1 MRKAIFFAPH
11 SYIWLHAYPEALIAE
26 ALVDQGFDVHYITC
40 GRALNSWCVAM
51 ESIGANE
58 NLSELNKNK
67 ICTKCEQ
74 NKDLL
79 LRHFNFANSSLDSY
93 LEYEDSLEIESIL
106 SKISKETLFDFKI
119 DGLNIGRASLYNFT
133 INRKKHFE
141 RNFSD
146 AEWQDFL
153 KHFKSS
159 LISFYAG
166 KNMLAQ
172 LAPDHLFFYSSSY
185 SINLVVR
192 LQAEKLGI
200 PCFSIY
206 AGSNWENRLQKMHIS
221 SIDSFS
227 AYKTKLE
234 LWDKR
239 YSVMPATRE
248 GLESALIQQKTLLA
262 GKHIMVYGG
271 GNARLLPDQIKGRWG
286 IPKNSKVLFIATSSY
301 DELLAAQ
308 VIQAL
313 PEAPI
318 MAFGSQIEWIART
331 IEFVASRQD
340 LTLIIRVH
348 PREFPNRREAKGSEH
363 SLQLI
368 ALFRELPENVKI
380 NWPDDG
386 MSLYDWL
393 EIIDLGLTSWS
404 SAGKEFALW
413 GIPNL
418 SYTND
423 ISFYPKKDIGFVG
436 ETPDEY
442 FKQIDNAIEK
452 GWSKQRILLAYRWAA
467 YELEGSVFDLSDI
480 IPAKLTEQRT
490 YFWKIFDKLTRY
502 RLDQIKWLWYHRH
515 PIKQAALVAKR
526 VLTGQP
532 TEKILE
538 AECVRL
544 STAEEVT
551 QIMEVISEIADVRF
565 GKGWRN
571 DGQRSALM
579 NNLARMLAS

>member
-40 GRALNSWCVAM
+40 GRALDSWCLAM
-51 ESIGANE
+51 DSIGAIE
-58 NLSELNKNK
+58 SLSGFNKSK

-79 LRHFNFANSSLDSY
+79 LRHFNFDNSSLNSY

-106 SKISKETLFDFKI
+106 SKISKEALFDFKI

-133 INRKKHFE
+133 INRKKRFE
-141 RNFSD
+141 RDFSD
-146 AEWQDFL
+146 FEWQDFL

-192 LQAEKLGI
+192 LQAERLGI

-206 AGSNWENRLQKMHIS
+206 AGFNWESRIQKMHIS
-221 SIDSFS
+221 FIDSFS

-234 LWDKR
+234 LWGKR
-239 YSVMPATRE
+239 YRALPSSLV
-248 GLESALIQQKTLLA
+248 GLESALSQQKTLLS
-262 GKHIMVYGG
+262 GKHVMVYGG
-271 GNARLLPDQIKGRWG
+271 GNSRLSPQQIRGRWG
-286 IPKNSKVLFIATSSY
+286 IPKDSKVLFIAASSY

-313 PEAPI
+313 PETPV
-318 MAFGSQIEWIART
+318 MAFGSQIEWMEKTIA
-331 IEFVASRQD
+331 FVAGRKD

-348 PREFPNRREAKGSEH
+348 PREFPNRREPTGSEH
-363 SLQLI
+363 SLRLK
-368 ALFRELPENVKI
+368 ALFRHLPDNVKI

-418 SYTND
+418 SYTNE
-423 ISFYPKKDIGFVG
+423 ISFYPKKDLGFVG

-442 FKQIDNAIEK
+442 FRQIDIAIEK

-467 YELEGSVFDLSDI
+467 YELEGSVFDLSDA
-480 IPAKLTEQRT
+480 IPAKLITHRS
-490 YFWKIFDKLTRY
+490 FFGKVFDILTRY
-502 RLDQIKWLWYHRH
+502 RFYQKRWLWYHRQ
-515 PIKQAALVAKR
+515 PIRQAALVAKR
-526 VLTGQP
+526 VLTGKP
-532 TEKILE
+532 TEEILE
-538 AECVRL
+538 EGCVRL
-544 STAEEVT
+544 SNAEEIT
-551 QIMEVISEIADVRF
+551 QIMKVISEIADVRF

-571 DGQRSALM
+571 DDQRSDLTS
-579 NNLARMLAS
+579 NLGRMLSD